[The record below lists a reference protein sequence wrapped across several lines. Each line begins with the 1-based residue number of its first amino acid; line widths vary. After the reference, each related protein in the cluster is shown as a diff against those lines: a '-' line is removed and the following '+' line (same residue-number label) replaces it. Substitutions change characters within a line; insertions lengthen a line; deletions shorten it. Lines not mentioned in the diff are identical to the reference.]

1 MKFLIFS
8 SELWQELFT
17 SSCTTVVPLWLQ
29 LLLFHFKSKAS
40 VSMQLKVV
48 HTTHAHQDAKA
59 IPCPTMSLFASDT
72 SLVNS
77 FSCGSH
83 QTRIPEIHPALW
95 RWRWR
100 ARGRWSPS
108 GWRIRPIAL
117 PQWKTIWRLGEFV
130 HYLITSKLSPSFIN
144 RRWLKQW
151 QQRRK
156 RMLLAGQRQKQ
167 KDKFLSSFLFILPF
181 FLLQKK
187 NDKLLFSI
195 LLQWNGGKR
204 GWWNWCKI

>member
-1 MKFLIFS
+1 
-8 SELWQELFT
+8 
-17 SSCTTVVPLWLQ
+17 
-29 LLLFHFKSKAS
+29 
-40 VSMQLKVV
+40 MQLKVV

-117 PQWKTIWRLGEFV
+117 PQWKTIWRLGKFV
-130 HYLITSKLSPSFIN
+130 QWFIISSPKNCLHLLSIGVGWSNGSKEESGCYWRGRGKSRRINFCPPFFSFFLFFFFKRRMINFCFPFFFNEMAGREDDGTGARFNGMSQWLTPFGKFNVNLSLSPVNLSHFIVFN
-144 RRWLKQW
+144 
-151 QQRRK
+151 
-156 RMLLAGQRQKQ
+156 
-167 KDKFLSSFLFILPF
+167 
-181 FLLQKK
+181 
-187 NDKLLFSI
+187 
-195 LLQWNGGKR
+195 
-204 GWWNWCKI
+204 